1 MLSIRSRLL
10 FVISL
15 VPILLLTGCSSE
27 QKSMDT
33 SAGSDPLEIPQNDL
47 VAKRF
52 QESTPR
58 SPTAVESA
66 IELSEKYARLSEE
79 AATLRQQNQE
89 ISVQN
94 EQLRTRTATLDSQ
107 LQQAQKELAQANELL
122 IEMRIELNNW
132 KVDIL
137 GFRDEMRNAE
147 TAQLETLFKILKV
160 LGGQVDTEAGVDGS
174 AGTVGS
180 AAGSQGRSYNQ

>member
-1 MLSIRSRLL
+1 MLSNRITLVLL
-10 FVISL
+10 VSL
-15 VPILLLTGCSSE
+15 VPMSMLAGCSSD
-27 QKSMDT
+27 QKSADT
-33 SAGSDPLEIPQNDL
+33 TSGSDPLEISRNDQ

-52 QESTPR
+52 QESTPQ
-58 SPTAVESA
+58 SPSAVESA

-89 ISVQN
+89 ISAQN
-94 EQLRTRTATLDSQ
+94 QQLRTQAAALDGQ
-107 LQQAQKELAQANELL
+107 LQQAQKELAQANDLL

-132 KVDIL
+132 KTDIL

-160 LGGQVDTEAGVDGS
+160 LGGQVDTGS
-174 AGTVGS
+174 AGGRSTGDVGS
-180 AAGSQGRSYNQ
+180 AAASPSRSYNP